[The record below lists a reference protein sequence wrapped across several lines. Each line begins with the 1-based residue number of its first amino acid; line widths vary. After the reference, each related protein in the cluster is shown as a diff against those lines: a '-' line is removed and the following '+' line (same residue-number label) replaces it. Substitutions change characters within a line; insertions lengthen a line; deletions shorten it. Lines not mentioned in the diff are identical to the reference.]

1 MKVEMSARENI
12 LNRLRAA
19 NVVEVEKPELHK
31 IEHIRFKDKVAHFIE
46 VVNSVGGEVV
56 EMGDSLAKTL
66 VDCGIDCS
74 NIVSRLEELPNA
86 VNPDTVADV
95 HELGGEY
102 TAVVRGR
109 IGVAENGAVWIPI
122 LGKRKAHVFACNHL
136 VVVMNREYIV
146 DTMHDAII
154 QLSLDNLAYG
164 VFVSGPSKTADI
176 EQALV
181 IGAHGAMQTTII
193 LL

>member
-1 MKVEMSARENI
+1 MSARENI

>member
-1 MKVEMSARENI
+1 MSSRDNI
-12 LNRLRAA
+12 LKRLREVEIAEVA
-19 NVVEVEKPELHK
+19 KPQLDIIPIRFENKVTHFIKMVEAVGGNVVKMQGSLVETLATLNIGVENLVSSLDELQNK
-31 IEHIRFKDKVAHFIE
+31 A
-46 VVNSVGGEVV
+46 
-56 EMGDSLAKTL
+56 L
-66 VDCGIDCS
+66 
-74 NIVSRLEELPNA
+74 
-86 VNPDTVADV
+86 NPDSVADV
-95 HELGGEY
+95 HELGGNY
-102 TAVVRGR
+102 TAVVCGR
-109 IGVAENGAVWIPI
+109 VAVAENGAVWIPI